1 MKKSERFILI
11 NFDIR
16 YFQWKI
22 ITFLIHNL
30 ISNQIF
36 RESYSN
42 SSVKR
47 KKKKKVN
54 VLETSGGGRG
64 QDFSHLTITNQPKG
78 FLPKVLYHG
87 ATGSPLRT
95 KHSRKS

>member
-1 MKKSERFILI
+1 MSRL
-11 NFDIR
+11 
-16 YFQWKI
+16 
-22 ITFLIHNL
+22 T
-30 ISNQIF
+30 SN

-42 SSVKR
+42 SFV
-47 KKKKKVN
+47 KKKTN
-54 VLETSGGGRG
+54 VLATFGGGRG

>member
-1 MKKSERFILI
+1 MSRLTSNRVFEKVIQILS
-11 NFDIR
+11 
-16 YFQWKI
+16 
-22 ITFLIHNL
+22 L
-30 ISNQIF
+30 
-36 RESYSN
+36 
-42 SSVKR
+42 
-47 KKKKKVN
+47 KKKTN
-54 VLETSGGGRG
+54 VLATFGGGRS

>member
-1 MKKSERFILI
+1 MKFDEEELEIILI
-11 NFDIR
+11 FNSQFNIE
-16 YFQWKI
+16 
-22 ITFLIHNL
+22 
-30 ISNQIF
+30 SSF

-47 KKKKKVN
+47 KKKKAN

>member
-1 MKKSERFILI
+1 MKNYMSRLTSNRVFEKVIQILS
-11 NFDIR
+11 
-16 YFQWKI
+16 
-22 ITFLIHNL
+22 L
-30 ISNQIF
+30 
-36 RESYSN
+36 
-42 SSVKR
+42 
-47 KKKKKVN
+47 KKKTN
-54 VLETSGGGRG
+54 VLAMFGGGRG